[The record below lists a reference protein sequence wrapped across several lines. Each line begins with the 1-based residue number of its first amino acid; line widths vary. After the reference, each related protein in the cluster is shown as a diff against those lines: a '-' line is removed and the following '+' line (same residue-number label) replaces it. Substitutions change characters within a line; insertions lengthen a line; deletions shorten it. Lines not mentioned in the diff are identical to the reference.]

1 MKDKFGREI
10 NYLRISVTDLCN
22 LRCRYCMPETGIA
35 KNSHEN
41 ILTVEEIIQAAQAAS
56 ELGMHKIRIT
66 GGEPLVR
73 KGIIGICE
81 GISEAG
87 GIRELCMTTNG
98 VLLPQ
103 YANQLKQAGVDRL
116 NISLDTL
123 DPAKYRYITRAGEL
137 HEAIAGIDAAEKAG
151 FAGTKINAVLI
162 DGFNTDE
169 IQAFADFSKER
180 GVEVRFIEL
189 MPIGEAKEK
198 NGFASA
204 GNIISGL
211 EGYSFAGMDGVAA
224 MYENGSSIIGFI
236 TAVSCGFC
244 SSCSKLRL
252 MADGYIRTCLYG
264 DDGICIKGYNKQ
276 EMKDALSRAVS
287 QKPESKEAFGN
298 KASDMRKMN
307 RIGG

>member
-1 MKDKFGREI
+1 MKDDFGREI

-22 LRCRYCMPETGIA
+22 LRCRYCMPEAGIT
-35 KNSHEN
+35 KTSHES

-56 ELGMHKIRIT
+56 ELGMHKIRLT

-87 GIRELCMTTNG
+87 SIRELCMTTNG
-98 VLLPQ
+98 MLLPQ
-103 YANQLKQAGVDRL
+103 YAKQLKQAGVSRL

-123 DPAKYRYITRAGEL
+123 NPEKYRYITRLGEL
-137 HEAIAGIDAAEKAG
+137 RDVLKGISAAENAG
-151 FAGTKINAVLI
+151 FADTKINAVLI

-169 IQAFADFSKER
+169 IRDFACFSKEHN
-180 GVEVRFIEL
+180 VEVRFIEL

-198 NGFASA
+198 SGFASA
-204 GNIISGL
+204 QNIISEL
-211 EGYSFAGMDGVAA
+211 EGYRFAGMDGVAA
-224 MYENGSSIIGFI
+224 MYENGSSRIGFI

-264 DDGICIKGYNKQ
+264 DDSICIRGCSKQ
-276 EMKDALSRAVS
+276 EMKDAFSRAIAE
-287 QKPESKEAFGN
+287 KPKSKEALGN
-298 KASDMRKMN
+298 EASDMRKMN